1 MPSNDPHHGEWSEA
15 RLDRLARAMFPIVF
29 GRPAPAPR
37 QPATVGLATVS
48 EHRGTGRPT
57 PSCASSAVI
66 AATAAT
72 GQAACS
78 ILNNADT
85 ITVSSAA
92 DHPIRSQ
99 CPRC

>member
-1 MPSNDPHHGEWSEA
+1 MY
-15 RLDRLARAMFPIVF
+15 PIVF
-29 GRPAPAPR
+29 GRPAPAPDPENLTRQNSQHR
-37 QPATVGLATVS
+37 QPASVGLATVG
-48 EHRGTGRPT
+48 EHRGIGRPT

-78 ILNNADT
+78 ILNNADR
-85 ITVSSAA
+85 IAVSSAA